1 MTLMSTLK
9 ALPEFEMIFVNFSS
23 STNPGLIMKQFEHYC
38 EYNKTVSGIVLRPK
52 QPSKWL
58 VVFCDEIN
66 LPDADKYGTMT
77 VITFLRQLTEQHGF
91 WRTSDRQWISLER
104 IQFVGAC
111 NPPTDIGRKPL
122 NPRFL
127 RHCPLILVDFPGF
140 DSLKQIFGTFNKAM
154 LKRSVPLRQYS
165 EYLTNAMVEFYTESQ
180 RHFTADI
187 QPHYIYSPRELT
199 RWKYAINEAIETI
212 DGVDDL
218 VRLWAHEALRLFEDR
233 LVLEDE
239 KQWC

>member
-1 MTLMSTLK
+1 
-9 ALPEFEMIFVNFSS
+9 
-23 STNPGLIMKQFEHYC
+23 MKQFEHYC
-38 EYNKTVSGIVLRPK
+38 EYVKTVNGIVLRPK

-154 LKRSVPLRQYS
+154 LKRSVNLRQNS

-180 RHFTADI
+180 KHFTSDN

-199 RWKYAINEAIETI
+199 RWKYAINEAI
-212 DGVDDL
+212 
-218 VRLWAHEALRLFEDR
+218 
-233 LVLEDE
+233 
-239 KQWC
+239 